1 MIEIS
6 NNNIRNEEIDIDESS
21 LNKTKFRTINKDG
34 ILELITELEKLILKN
49 GNNNEDLD
57 YLNESNTDMDIF
69 LSNLTQN
76 KCSDFFPFKSYSTI

>member
-6 NNNIRNEEIDIDESS
+6 INNIRNEEIDIDESS
-21 LNKTKFRTINKDG
+21 LNKTKFKAINKDG

-57 YLNESNTDMDIF
+57 Y
-69 LSNLTQN
+69 
-76 KCSDFFPFKSYSTI
+76 